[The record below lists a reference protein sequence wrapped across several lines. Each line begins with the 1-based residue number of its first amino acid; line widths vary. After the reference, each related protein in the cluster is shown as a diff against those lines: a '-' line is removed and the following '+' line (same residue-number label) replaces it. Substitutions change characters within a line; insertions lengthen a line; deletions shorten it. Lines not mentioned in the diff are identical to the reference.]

1 MTDDL
6 LERHPVHAL
15 LTDGT
20 TACIRPVLPGDHDR
34 LRDFYE
40 RMALENLRLRFFSA
54 SRRSGAQAADRA
66 CAPARPGYHA
76 LLAEAGGRVIGLAE
90 YDTGSQNTGA
100 QGTSAQ
106 GTGTRATAAQGT
118 GTRAAAA
125 KDTAAKDTETRNTGP
140 QDTVAESASGG
151 AEEGAAEI
159 SIAVADGLHHRGV
172 GTLLVEHLVSAA
184 RSEGITTFTADALG
198 ENHEVLRLF
207 ADLGLRTTRRFEGPE
222 VRCTIHLDQDSAYLS
237 AVESRGR
244 AADVASLL
252 PLLRPSTVAVVGAGR
267 TPGSVGRA
275 VLHHLRTGGFT
286 GRLFAVNPHVESVLG
301 VPSHPSVAALPK
313 TPDLVV
319 VAVPAAA
326 VPAVAEECGKAGVR
340 ALVVVTAGLDHA
352 QAEALLAACRTHG
365 MRLVGPNCLGVSN
378 TALDLSLDATFAA
391 GHPRPGTAGIA
402 VQSGGVGI
410 ALLDGLSRL
419 GIGVSSFASLG
430 DKFDV
435 SGNDMLQW
443 WESDGRTELALLH
456 LESFGNPRAFSRTAR
471 RVTRRIPVLTVDA
484 GRTDAGRRAAASH
497 TAAAATRTMTRQA
510 LFTQAGITATRSV
523 GELLETA
530 ALLHS
535 QPLPEGPRVAV
546 VTNAGGAGV
555 LTADAC
561 AEAGLVLP
569 PLTPAMVDDL
579 LAVLPEGATA
589 GNPVDATAAV
599 SEEQLTAC
607 VDRLVRCPGIDT
619 VVVALVP
626 TAIAAATGDDLVRAL
641 TTAPG
646 RRARP
651 VVAVR
656 LDQDRS
662 VRLLPAADD
671 TTVPSYAEPQSAAR
685 ALAHATRRTAW
696 LAQPAGT
703 VPGLEGIEPERARTV
718 VEEYLAFHPDGG
730 WLDPRTCAALL
741 TCYGIPQIPWAWA
754 DHEDDAVLAADR
766 LRGFD
771 GRVVMK
777 AHWPGLLHKTQQH
790 AVHLDLRGDAQIR
803 AAYRDLETR
812 FAGLMTGVVL
822 QPLADRGTELLAGV
836 VQDEVFGPLVLFGL
850 GGTATDVLADHAA
863 RLAPL
868 TDRDVHDLITSP
880 RCAPLLLGAD
890 GHRAVDLER
899 LEQLLHR
906 LSRMAADL
914 PQLAE
919 ADLNP
924 VLATPGGITVLDAR
938 VRLLPRRPKDPYL
951 RRLR

>member
-6 LERHPVHAL
+6 LDRPTVHAL
-15 LTDGT
+15 LADGT
-20 TACIRPVLPGDHDR
+20 TVCVRPARPADHEQ
-34 LRDFYE
+34 LQGFYE
-40 RMALENLRLRFFSA
+40 EMSPENLRLRFFSV
-54 SRRSGAQAADRA
+54 SRRSAAMAADRA
-66 CAPARPGYHA
+66 CAPARPGYRA
-76 LLAEAGGRVIGLAE
+76 LLAEVDGRVIGLAE
-90 YDTGSQNTGA
+90 YDTGGEA
-100 QGTSAQ
+100 
-106 GTGTRATAAQGT
+106 
-118 GTRAAAA
+118 
-125 KDTAAKDTETRNTGP
+125 D
-140 QDTVAESASGG
+140 GG
-151 AEEGAAEI
+151 EERSAEI

-184 RSEGITTFTADALG
+184 RAEGITTFTADALS

-207 ADLGLRTTRRFEGPE
+207 ADLGLTTSRRFEGPE
-222 VRCTIHLDQDSAYLS
+222 VRCTIHLDEDDTYLS
-237 AVESRGR
+237 AVEARGR

-252 PLLRPSTVAVVGAGR
+252 PLLRPSAVAVVGAGR

-275 VLHHLRTGGFT
+275 VLHHLRSGGFKH
-286 GRLFAVNPHVESVLG
+286 RLFAVNPGVDSVLG
-301 VPSHPSVAALPK
+301 VPSHPSVAALPM

-319 VAVPAAA
+319 VAVPASA
-326 VPAVAEECGKAGVR
+326 VAAVAEESGKAGVR

-352 QAEALLAACRTHG
+352 QAQALLTACRTYG

-378 TALDLSLDATFAA
+378 TDPELNLDATFAA
-391 GHPRPGTAGIA
+391 EHPRPGTAGVA
-402 VQSGGVGI
+402 VQSGGIGI

-443 WESDGRTELALLH
+443 WESDGRTDLALLH

-484 GRTDAGRRAAASH
+484 GRTDAGRKAAASH

-535 QPLPEGPRVAV
+535 QPLPEGPHVAV

-569 PLTPAMVDDL
+569 PFTPAVIDDL
-579 LAVLPEGATA
+579 LAVLPDGASV

-599 SEEQLTAC
+599 SEEQLTEC
-607 VDRLVRCPGIDT
+607 VDRLTRCSGVDA

-626 TAIAAATGDDLVRAL
+626 TAVAAATGDDLVRAL
-641 TTAPG
+641 TSAPG

-656 LDQDRS
+656 LEQDRS
-662 VRLLPAADD
+662 VRLMAAADGG
-671 TTVPSYAEPQSAAR
+671 TIPSYAEPQAAAR
-685 ALAHATRRTAW
+685 ALAHAAKRAAW
-696 LAQPAGT
+696 LARPAGV
-703 VPGLEGIEPERARTV
+703 VPALTGVESDRARTV
-718 VEEYLAFHPDGG
+718 VADHLSQLSLARLRPAGGTLDGGG
-730 WLDPRTCAALL
+730 WLDPRTCADLL
-741 TCYGIPQIPWAWA
+741 ACYGIPQMPWAWA
-754 DHEDDAVLAADR
+754 ETEDDAVLAADR

-777 AHWPGLLHKTQQH
+777 AHWPGLLHKSQQR
-790 AVHLDLRGDAQIR
+790 AVHLDLRGDAQVR
-803 AAYRDLETR
+803 AAFRDLETR

-822 QPLADRGTELLAGV
+822 QPLADRGTELFAGV

-850 GGTATDVLADHAA
+850 GGTATEVLSDHAA

-868 TDRDVHDLITSP
+868 TDRDVHELITSP
-880 RCAPLLLGAD
+880 RCAPLLLGAN
-890 GHRAVDLER
+890 GNPPVDLEE
-899 LEQLLHR
+899 LEQLLLR
-906 LSRMAADL
+906 LSRMAVDL

-919 ADLNP
+919 ADFNP
-924 VLATPGGITVLDAR
+924 VLASPGGVTVLDAR
-938 VRLLPRRPKDPYL
+938 VRLLPRRPQDPYL